1 MREKKAK
8 NSNGKAGRRAIWRSD
23 IEITT
28 EAVGFLTRRSR
39 TPPTFTAQHTTASSA
54 QLTPSRD
61 PCDKQRRPN
70 SPCVTCAARAQM
82 HRFHFERAAAP
93 CSCVAQ
99 VNPSTCG
106 RHLLH
111 AHPRRRAPR
120 AVSTAP
126 KLATHGSL
134 CLPLLTQR
142 GWLPLSDSFSL
153 APRRCAWR
161 ASACSNAHHARLFE
175 ST

>member
-1 MREKKAK
+1 MRKKRKIVTERLGGGPFGGA
-8 NSNGKAGRRAIWRSD
+8 SRSF
-23 IEITT
+23 TT
-28 EAVGFLTRRSR
+28 EAVGFLRRRSR

-54 QLTPSRD
+54 QLTPSLN
-61 PCDKQRRPN
+61 PCDKQRRQA

-134 CLPLLTQR
+134 CLPFVAQEMASSL
-142 GWLPLSDSFSL
+142 DSFSL
-153 APRRCAWR
+153 APRRRAWR

>member
-1 MREKKAK
+1 MFDCEGLSTQRGWVREKKAK

-28 EAVGFLTRRSR
+28 EAHGFLTRRSR

-134 CLPLLTQR
+134 CLPFLAQEMA
-142 GWLPLSDSFSL
+142 SSL
-153 APRRCAWR
+153 
-161 ASACSNAHHARLFE
+161 
-175 ST
+175 